1 MLLKLTNMKKL
12 RGNYST
18 GGVKMVSVRTTRVA
32 EQMKKE
38 IAAIIEHQVKD
49 PRIGFITITN
59 VELSNDLRHAKI
71 FFSSL
76 GNEEQQKKSL
86 EGLENAKGFIRKE
99 VAQRIQL
106 RYAPEILFRIDNS
119 IEHGVKISQILSKIK
134 SDEAEK
140 EQWYES

>member
-1 MLLKLTNMKKL
+1 MASM
-12 RGNYST
+12 
-18 GGVKMVSVRTTRVA
+18 RTTRVA

-38 IAAIIEHQVKD
+38 IAAIVEQDVKD

-76 GNEEQQKKSL
+76 GNEEEQKKSL
-86 EGLENAKGFIRKE
+86 AGLENAKGFIRKE
-99 VAQRIQL
+99 VASRIQL

-134 SDEAEK
+134 SGEEESEAKK
-140 EQWYES
+140 EQ

>member
-140 EQWYES
+140 EQ

>member
-1 MLLKLTNMKKL
+1 MTSM
-12 RGNYST
+12 
-18 GGVKMVSVRTTRVA
+18 RTTRVA

-38 IAAIIEHQVKD
+38 VASIVEQDVKD

-59 VELSNDLRHAKI
+59 VDLSNDLRHAKI

-76 GNEEQQKKSL
+76 GNEEEQKKSL

-99 VAQRIQL
+99 IASRIQL

-119 IEHGVKISQILSKIK
+119 IEHGVKISQILSQIK
-134 SDEAEK
+134 SEEEADK
-140 EQWYES
+140 E

>member
-1 MLLKLTNMKKL
+1 MKKL

-140 EQWYES
+140 EQ

>member
-1 MLLKLTNMKKL
+1 M
-12 RGNYST
+12 S
-18 GGVKMVSVRTTRVA
+18 SIVRTTRVA

-38 IAAIIEHQVKD
+38 VASIVEKDLKD

-76 GNEEQQKKSL
+76 GNEEEQKRSL
-86 EGLENAKGFIRKE
+86 AGLDNAKGFIRKE
-99 VAQRIQL
+99 IASRIQL

-119 IEHGVKISQILSKIK
+119 IEHGVKIAQILSEINA
-134 SDEAEK
+134 DEEETETEK
-140 EQWYES
+140 EQ

>member
-1 MLLKLTNMKKL
+1 M
-12 RGNYST
+12 S
-18 GGVKMVSVRTTRVA
+18 SIVRTTRVA

-38 IAAIIEHQVKD
+38 VASIVEKDLKD

-76 GNEEQQKKSL
+76 GSEEEQKRSL
-86 EGLENAKGFIRKE
+86 AGLDNAKGFIRKE
-99 VAQRIQL
+99 IASRIQL

-119 IEHGVKISQILSKIK
+119 IEHGVKIAQILSEIK
-134 SDEAEK
+134 SDEEETEDEK
-140 EQWYES
+140 EQ

>member
-1 MLLKLTNMKKL
+1 
-12 RGNYST
+12 
-18 GGVKMVSVRTTRVA
+18 MVSVRTTRVA

-99 VAQRIQL
+99 IAQRIQL

-134 SDEAEK
+134 STEEAEK
-140 EQWYES
+140 EQQNES

>member
-1 MLLKLTNMKKL
+1 MKKL

-18 GGVKMVSVRTTRVA
+18 GGVKMVSVRITRVA

-140 EQWYES
+140 EQ

>member
-1 MLLKLTNMKKL
+1 MKKL

-99 VAQRIQL
+99 IAQRIQL

-134 SDEAEK
+134 STEEAEK
-140 EQWYES
+140 EQQNES

>member
-1 MLLKLTNMKKL
+1 
-12 RGNYST
+12 
-18 GGVKMVSVRTTRVA
+18 MVSMRPNRVA

-38 IAAIIEHQVKD
+38 MAAIIEHQVKD

-76 GNEEQQKKSL
+76 GNDEEQKKSL
-86 EGLENAKGFIRKE
+86 EGLEKAKGFIRKE
-99 VAQRIQL
+99 IAQRIQL

-119 IEHGVKISQILSKIK
+119 IEHGVKISRILSEIK
-134 SDEAEK
+134 SDEKEK
-140 EQWYES
+140 EE